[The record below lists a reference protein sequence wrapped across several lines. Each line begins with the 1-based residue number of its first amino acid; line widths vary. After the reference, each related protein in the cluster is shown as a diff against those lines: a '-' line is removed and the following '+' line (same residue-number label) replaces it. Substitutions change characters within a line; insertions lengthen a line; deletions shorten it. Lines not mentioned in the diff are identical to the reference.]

1 MTFLRQS
8 VVLILAWSV
17 LLSGCTSWRTR
28 AEDSELT
35 RADEIQIV
43 LKSGTVMEV
52 KEPHVENGTLFGK
65 GKRTVGKGLRYYE
78 AEYWDLPV
86 AVSLGDI
93 REIKTKQVSTG
104 KTVLVIV
111 GAVVVLGAIAGGVA
125 LASWDPSFLGNAG
138 N

>member
-17 LLSGCTSWRTR
+17 LLSGCTSWRTH

-65 GKRTVGKGLRYYE
+65 GKRTVVERLRYE
-78 AEYWDLPV
+78 TDYWDLPV

-111 GAVVVLGAIAGGVA
+111 GTEVVLGAIAGGVA